1 MVLFDWPSFSNEG
14 YENLQR
20 RPRCIPGL
28 RRGFLLRR
36 CPTTDQSGAGSG
48 VMQTLMLD
56 QPQTAGDKVEKNS
69 AEYHGADHR
78 CYSWQGLPERF
89 P

>member
-1 MVLFDWPSFSNEG
+1 
-14 YENLQR
+14 
-20 RPRCIPGL
+20 
-28 RRGFLLRR
+28 
-36 CPTTDQSGAGSG
+36 
-48 VMQTLMLD
+48 MQTLMLD